1 MSSGALWTTALCW
14 FNFNLFIFLFIS
26 KLLSRLVLTLVLMEK
41 NSRIWLDFAFLPSCY
56 VVFVFSLRCS
66 NCSDSLT
73 LSEHP
78 DSHVSHAWGKK
89 HVLCFQG
96 NLIRIV
102 GFELDFHSTRSRSC
116 KQPTLHV
123 LKGHS
128 SPCESDCLS
137 FPTYHSCSLYRWGNK
152 RR

>member
-1 MSSGALWTTALCW
+1 MDYGIVLIQL
-14 FNFNLFIFLFIS
+14 LFIYFSLYLQAFKPVGFNS
-26 KLLSRLVLTLVLMEK
+26 GSDGK

-56 VVFVFSLRCS
+56 VVFVFSSRCF
-66 NCSDSLT
+66 NRSDSLT

-137 FPTYHSCSLYRWGNK
+137 FPTYHSCSLYR
-152 RR
+152 